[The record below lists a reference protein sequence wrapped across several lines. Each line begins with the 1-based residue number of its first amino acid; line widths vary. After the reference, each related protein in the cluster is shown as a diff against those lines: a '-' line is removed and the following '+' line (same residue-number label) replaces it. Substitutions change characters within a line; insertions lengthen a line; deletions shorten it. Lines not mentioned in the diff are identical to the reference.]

1 MSHQAVLILG
11 EGAAD
16 LADLVAKTG
25 DIQAPLTVC
34 GDARQAVELY
44 SDQPVLLGD
53 PMSISQVLPDMPAVE
68 WVQSTWAGI
77 TPLLR
82 IERRDYLLTG
92 IKDVFGSQMSEYV
105 LGYMLAHE
113 LRIVDRLS
121 DQRSHLWQPKGSGTL
136 QGRRLGI
143 MGTGSIGAAIAG
155 QAGRNGMV
163 VTGLSRSGKSNS
175 NFRNVYTTADM
186 AEFLAALDYLV
197 SVLPDTAATDGLLN
211 ANTLA
216 MLPAHACFINVGRAN
231 VIHHDAL
238 ITALCNHKLGGAVL
252 DVFDEEPVPQDSP
265 LWDAPNLMMTP
276 HIAAISR
283 PELIAPVFIENYRRF
298 VAGQALMNLISFE
311 HGY

>member
-1 MSHQAVLILG
+1 VSHQAVLILG
-11 EGAAD
+11 EGAAE
-16 LADLVAKTG
+16 LADLVEKTG

-34 GDARQAVELY
+34 GDARQAVERY
-44 SDQPVLLGD
+44 ADQPVLLGD

-105 LGYMLAHE
+105 LGYMFAHE

-231 VIHHDAL
+231 VVHHDAL